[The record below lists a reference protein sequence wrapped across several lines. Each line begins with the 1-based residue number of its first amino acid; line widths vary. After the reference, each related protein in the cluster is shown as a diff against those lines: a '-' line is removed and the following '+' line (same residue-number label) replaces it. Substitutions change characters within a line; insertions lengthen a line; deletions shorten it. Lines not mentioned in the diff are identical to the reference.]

1 MAQKNELDTLIK
13 KIGKLHKKI
22 RFVAIIHKNGK
33 ILKTEMRD
41 EVPSLLKTKN
51 EEKFCQDVSV
61 RRKMREEFDKSL
73 GKVRFVNVERENIS
87 QIVMY
92 AKTKS
97 LFVTVEPEISITDKT
112 KIISQMHAD
121 SGKKLHFQTQNHPK
135 WSGHLFSVRP
145 RRKPFGPK

>member
-1 MAQKNELDTLIK
+1 MVETKDLDLIIK
-13 KIGKLHKKI
+13 KIGKLHKMI
-22 RFVAIIHKNGK
+22 RFVAIISKNGK

-51 EEKFCQDVSV
+51 EEKFCQDVTI
-61 RRKMREEFDKSL
+61 RRKMREEFDKAL

-97 LFVTVEPEISITDKT
+97 LFVTVEPEISVNDKT
-112 KIISQMHAD
+112 KIIYQI
-121 SGKKLHFQTQNHPK
+121 KKLTLNLK
-135 WSGHLFSVRP
+135 
-145 RRKPFGPK
+145 

>member
-1 MAQKNELDTLIK
+1 MAKTNDLDMLIQ

-22 RFVAIIHKNGK
+22 RFVAIIDKNGK

-51 EEKFCQDVSV
+51 EEKFCQDVTI

-97 LFVTVEPEISITDKT
+97 LIVTVEPEISINDKT
-112 KIISQMHAD
+112 KIISQL
-121 SGKKLHFQTQNHPK
+121 KKLTANLK
-135 WSGHLFSVRP
+135 
-145 RRKPFGPK
+145 

>member
-1 MAQKNELDTLIK
+1 MVKNAELVTLIQ

-22 RFVAIIHKNGK
+22 RFVAIINKNGK

-51 EEKFCQDVSV
+51 EEKFCQDVTV

-97 LFVTVEPEISITDKT
+97 LFVTVEPEISIKDKT
-112 KIISQMHAD
+112 KIISQL
-121 SGKKLHFQTQNHPK
+121 KKLTSTLK
-135 WSGHLFSVRP
+135 
-145 RRKPFGPK
+145 

>member
-1 MAQKNELDTLIK
+1 MMGKVDLDILIK
-13 KIGKLHKKI
+13 KIGKLNKKI
-22 RFVAIIHKNGK
+22 RFVAIINKNGK

-51 EEKFCQDVSV
+51 EEKFCKDVTV

-97 LFVTVEPEISITDKT
+97 LFVTIEPEISINDKT
-112 KIISQMHAD
+112 KIISQL
-121 SGKKLHFQTQNHPK
+121 KKLTANLK
-135 WSGHLFSVRP
+135 
-145 RRKPFGPK
+145 

>member
-1 MAQKNELDTLIK
+1 MAQNDELETLIK
-13 KIGKLHKKI
+13 KIGKLHKMI
-22 RFVAIIHKNGK
+22 RFIAIIHKNGK
-33 ILKTEMRD
+33 ILKSEMRD

-51 EEKFCQDVSV
+51 EEKFCQDVTV

-97 LFVTVEPEISITDKT
+97 LFITGEPEISISDKT
-112 KIISQMHAD
+112 KIISQI
-121 SGKKLHFQTQNHPK
+121 KKITSNLK
-135 WSGHLFSVRP
+135 
-145 RRKPFGPK
+145 

>member
-1 MAQKNELDTLIK
+1 MAKTNNLDMLIQ

-22 RFVAIIHKNGK
+22 RFVAIIDKNGK

-51 EEKFCQDVSV
+51 EEKFCQDVTI
-61 RRKMREEFDKSL
+61 RRKMREEFDTSL

-97 LFVTVEPEISITDKT
+97 LFITVEPEISIKDKT
-112 KIISQMHAD
+112 KIISQLKRLTANL
-121 SGKKLHFQTQNHPK
+121 K
-135 WSGHLFSVRP
+135 
-145 RRKPFGPK
+145 

>member
-1 MAQKNELDTLIK
+1 MAQKNELDPLIK

-97 LFVTVEPEISITDKT
+97 LFVTVEPEISLTDKT
-112 KIISQMHAD
+112 KIISQI
-121 SGKKLHFQTQNHPK
+121 KKLTANLK
-135 WSGHLFSVRP
+135 
-145 RRKPFGPK
+145 

>member
-1 MAQKNELDTLIK
+1 MTKTNQLDMLIQ

-22 RFVAIIHKNGK
+22 RFVAIIDKNGK

-51 EEKFCQDVSV
+51 EEKFCQDVTI

-97 LFVTVEPEISITDKT
+97 LFVTVEPEISIKDKT
-112 KIISQMHAD
+112 KIISQLKRLTANL
-121 SGKKLHFQTQNHPK
+121 K
-135 WSGHLFSVRP
+135 
-145 RRKPFGPK
+145 

>member
-1 MAQKNELDTLIK
+1 MAQKNELDSLIK
-13 KIGKLHKKI
+13 KIGKLNKKI

-51 EEKFCQDVSV
+51 EEKFCKDVNV

-87 QIVMY
+87 QIVIY

-112 KIISQMHAD
+112 KIISQI
-121 SGKKLHFQTQNHPK
+121 KKLTANLK
-135 WSGHLFSVRP
+135 
-145 RRKPFGPK
+145 

>member
-1 MAQKNELDTLIK
+1 MAKTNNLDMLIS

-22 RFVAIIHKNGK
+22 RFVAIIDKNGK

-51 EEKFCQDVSV
+51 EEKFCQDVTI

-97 LFVTVEPEISITDKT
+97 LFVTVEPEISINDKT
-112 KIISQMHAD
+112 KIISQL
-121 SGKKLHFQTQNHPK
+121 KKLTANLK
-135 WSGHLFSVRP
+135 
-145 RRKPFGPK
+145 

>member
-1 MAQKNELDTLIK
+1 MAQKNELDSLIK

-41 EVPSLLKTKN
+41 EVSSLLKTKN

-112 KIISQMHAD
+112 KIISQI
-121 SGKKLHFQTQNHPK
+121 KKLTANLK
-135 WSGHLFSVRP
+135 
-145 RRKPFGPK
+145 

>member
-1 MAQKNELDTLIK
+1 MAKTNNLDMLIQ

-22 RFVAIIHKNGK
+22 RFVAIINKNGK

-51 EEKFCQDVSV
+51 EEKFCQDVTV

-92 AKTKS
+92 VKTKS
-97 LFVTVEPEISITDKT
+97 LFVTVEPEISIKDKT
-112 KIISQMHAD
+112 KIISQL
-121 SGKKLHFQTQNHPK
+121 KKLTANLK
-135 WSGHLFSVRP
+135 
-145 RRKPFGPK
+145 

>member
-1 MAQKNELDTLIK
+1 MVGTVELDTLIK

-22 RFVAIIHKNGK
+22 RFVAIINKNGK
-33 ILKTEMRD
+33 ILKSEMRD
-41 EVPSLLKTKN
+41 EVPSLLKTRN
-51 EEKFCQDVSV
+51 EEKFCQDVTV

-97 LFVTVEPEISITDKT
+97 LFITVEPEISIKDKT
-112 KIISQMHAD
+112 KIISQL
-121 SGKKLHFQTQNHPK
+121 KKLTANLK
-135 WSGHLFSVRP
+135 
-145 RRKPFGPK
+145 

>member
-1 MAQKNELDTLIK
+1 MTNTGELDSLIQ

-22 RFVAIIHKNGK
+22 RFVAIINKNGK

-41 EVPSLLKTKN
+41 EVPSLLKNKN
-51 EEKFCQDVSV
+51 EAKFCQDVTT
-61 RRKMREEFDKSL
+61 RRKMREEFDKTL

-97 LFVTVEPEISITDKT
+97 LFVTVEPEISIKDKI
-112 KIISQMHAD
+112 KIISQI
-121 SGKKLHFQTQNHPK
+121 KKITSTLK
-135 WSGHLFSVRP
+135 
-145 RRKPFGPK
+145 

>member
-1 MAQKNELDTLIK
+1 MAQKNELDILIK

-112 KIISQMHAD
+112 KIISQI
-121 SGKKLHFQTQNHPK
+121 KKLTANLK
-135 WSGHLFSVRP
+135 
-145 RRKPFGPK
+145 

>member
-1 MAQKNELDTLIK
+1 MADTKELDSLIK

-22 RFVAIIHKNGK
+22 RFVAIISKTGK
-33 ILKTEMRD
+33 ILKSEMRD

-51 EEKFCQDVSV
+51 EEKFCQDVTV
-61 RRKMREEFDKSL
+61 RRKMREEFDKVL

-97 LFVTVEPEISITDKT
+97 LFVTVEPEISINDKT
-112 KIISQMHAD
+112 KIISQI
-121 SGKKLHFQTQNHPK
+121 KKLTANLK
-135 WSGHLFSVRP
+135 
-145 RRKPFGPK
+145 

>member
-1 MAQKNELDTLIK
+1 MVGKVELDTLIK

-22 RFVAIIHKNGK
+22 RFVAIINKNGK
-33 ILKTEMRD
+33 ILKSEMRD
-41 EVPSLLKTKN
+41 EVPSLLKTRN
-51 EEKFCQDVSV
+51 EEKFCQDVTV

-97 LFVTVEPEISITDKT
+97 LFVTVEPEISIKDKT
-112 KIISQMHAD
+112 KIISQL
-121 SGKKLHFQTQNHPK
+121 KKLTSTLK
-135 WSGHLFSVRP
+135 
-145 RRKPFGPK
+145 

>member
-1 MAQKNELDTLIK
+1 MAKTNNLDMLIQ

-22 RFVAIIHKNGK
+22 RFVAIINKNGK

-51 EEKFCQDVSV
+51 EEKFCQDVTI

-92 AKTKS
+92 AKNKS
-97 LFVTVEPEISITDKT
+97 LFVTVEPEISINDKT
-112 KIISQMHAD
+112 QIISQL
-121 SGKKLHFQTQNHPK
+121 KKLTSSLK
-135 WSGHLFSVRP
+135 
-145 RRKPFGPK
+145 

>member
-1 MAQKNELDTLIK
+1 MDKKNELDSLIK

-22 RFVAIIHKNGK
+22 RFVAIINKNGK
-33 ILKTEMRD
+33 ILKSEMRD

-51 EEKFCQDVSV
+51 EEKFCQDVTV
-61 RRKMREEFDKSL
+61 RRKMREEFDKTL

-97 LFVTVEPEISITDKT
+97 LFVTVEPEISINDKS
-112 KIISQMHAD
+112 KIISQIKNIT
-121 SGKKLHFQTQNHPK
+121 STIK
-135 WSGHLFSVRP
+135 
-145 RRKPFGPK
+145 

>member
-13 KIGKLHKKI
+13 KIGKLHKRI

-51 EEKFCQDVSV
+51 EEKFCQDVTV

-112 KIISQMHAD
+112 KVISQI
-121 SGKKLHFQTQNHPK
+121 KKLTANLK
-135 WSGHLFSVRP
+135 
-145 RRKPFGPK
+145 

>member
-1 MAQKNELDTLIK
+1 MDQKNELDSLIK

-22 RFVAIIHKNGK
+22 RFVAIISKNGK

-51 EEKFCQDVSV
+51 EEKFCQDVTI
-61 RRKMREEFDKSL
+61 RRKMREEFDKTL

-97 LFVTVEPEISITDKT
+97 LFVTVEPEISVNDKT
-112 KIISQMHAD
+112 KIISQIKTLT
-121 SGKKLHFQTQNHPK
+121 STLK
-135 WSGHLFSVRP
+135 
-145 RRKPFGPK
+145 